1 MKMCKHRADAAESHS
16 GPFNDRSV
24 FEGFEPETNQKLT
37 QSSRHKMST
46 DSIKPNC
53 FNWGHFQTTAN
64 IKGGN
69 YRWMNIDPTVVGDII
84 THERTTWTKGNH
96 EVKNRCVGG
105 EGSFAEV

>member
-64 IKGGN
+64 IKEGN